1 MADLNNPQHVSF
13 MIKYCDTVPCD
24 PRFALPHRYVDRLSP
39 GIVTILRSGLAAKY
53 ARVSIDWETPKILFE
68 VMKGRELATT
78 QEQVQQLIQRGFFQ
92 PNDIEVVL
100 FDPLR

>member
-1 MADLNNPQHVSF
+1 MADLSNPQHVTF
-13 MIKYCDTVPCD
+13 MIKYCDTVPVD

-39 GIVTILRSGLAAKY
+39 GIVTILRSCLPAHY

-68 VMKGRELATT
+68 VLKGNELAAT
-78 QEQVQQLIQRGFFQ
+78 QQQARLLIRRGFFQ
-92 PNDIEVVL
+92 ANDIEVLL